1 MPHPA
6 QRRSSKPIS
15 GQRVFADDEGRL
27 WNATFTGSSGGAVEF
42 SCVSDARRSVRA
54 IAYDPKLT
62 MTDITDETLRG
73 WLRDAPPL
81 GRLT

>member
-6 QRRSSKPIS
+6 PRRPSTPIT

-27 WNATFTGSSGGAVEF
+27 WNATFSSSGGGAVEF
-42 SCVSDARRSVRA
+42 SCISDARRSVRA
-54 IAYDPKLT
+54 IAYDPSLS
-62 MTDITDETLRG
+62 MADITDETLRG